1 MKKVLLA
8 LFVLISFG
16 SCRQNECIKYVKM
29 GGQVIK
35 EAMPATGD
43 AGSHLH
49 LPQQKPVNTIE
60 LSLLNPMESMT
71 DRMTR

>member
-1 MKKVLLA
+1 M
-8 LFVLISFG
+8 
-16 SCRQNECIKYVKM
+16 KYVKM

-35 EAMPATGD
+35 EAMPATCD
-43 AGSHLH
+43 AGSNLH